1 MGGLAAIGGLAL
13 ALVGAADGRL
23 AATANGQTI
32 CRIDGQRQAIVAFDT
47 ARPEALRDLIGPA
60 APGAA
65 EFVAVGCLPGDVVAT
80 VCRAGDDW
88 SLRTYRSEPGRA
100 VDAAEPLQEIPIGRA
115 SGSSEPVDLAVSH
128 ARGWLVVTGLP
139 APLPPVLRAVM
150 AGVRV
155 GPLSERGCPRP
166 PVGWRPVAA
175 AVGPLDELALLL
187 RPAEPGDG
195 NGAGG
200 DQLAYYDTA
209 GRRLLWLPA
218 GVRGTAGLE
227 FGRGDGTLWAAA
239 ADAEGNEGLWRL
251 DAAHAAGGQVVR
263 PVLVAAFDR
272 PRDVVCPSSRQIF
285 IASGEPLKPVASI
298 DPAATPSGAEP

>member
-13 ALVGAADGRL
+13 ALAGATDGRL

-47 ARPEALRDLIGPA
+47 ARPEALRDVVGPA
-60 APGAA
+60 TPGAA

-88 SLRTYRSEPGRA
+88 SLRTYRTEPGLA
-100 VDAAEPLQEIPIGRA
+100 VDAAKPLQEIAIGTG

-155 GPLSERGCPRP
+155 GPLSARGCPLP
-166 PVGWRPVAA
+166 PAGWRPVAA
-175 AVGPLDELALLL
+175 AVGPLDELVLLL
-187 RPAEPGDG
+187 RPDEPGDG
-195 NGAGG
+195 NGPAG
-200 DQLAYYDTA
+200 DQLAYFDTA
-209 GRRLLWLPA
+209 GRRVLSLPA

-227 FGRGDGTLWAAA
+227 FGRGDGTLWAVA
-239 ADAEGNEGLWRL
+239 ADVEGNEGLWRL

-272 PRDVVCPSSRQIF
+272 PRDLVCPSPRRIF
-285 IASGEPLKPVASI
+285 IASGDPLKPVASI
-298 DPAATPSGAEP
+298 DPAATSSGAEP